1 MSSSSESI
9 CLSPWR
15 RFWLMLEHQS
25 FSKLIRTTR
34 RYVDKERRRSL
45 QSCSWLDDFRIKRKL
60 KEIEKITSFYFR
72 TSEREF
78 QASVTVLIR
87 TSMCFIL
94 SVRVMGCSDWQLMRV
109 VNTNGRANAWASSSS
124 AVFMFWLLYHYRVSI
139 KRESLDWIRWIPMGP
154 QFPGLNLKHD
164 AWHEER
170 RRHCPCFTSNGELFL
185 K

>member
-1 MSSSSESI
+1 
-9 CLSPWR
+9 
-15 RFWLMLEHQS
+15 MLEHQS

-94 SVRVMGCSDWQLMRV
+94 SVRVMGCSD
-109 VNTNGRANAWASSSS
+109 
-124 AVFMFWLLYHYRVSI
+124 
-139 KRESLDWIRWIPMGP
+139 
-154 QFPGLNLKHD
+154 
-164 AWHEER
+164 
-170 RRHCPCFTSNGELFL
+170 
-185 K
+185 